1 LTISFVDPK
10 TIPDTYNILL
20 YGPSGS
26 GKSTAAASAPGP
38 ILYLNADG
46 PDALRYPRRKHGN
59 EKIREAAVTSGQV
72 LNEVLI
78 MFRNGG
84 GGFKT
89 VVLDTFSAVYSALL
103 EDKAKG
109 GRPTLPQHGDVQ
121 TALGRFVKEMRD
133 QPVHLVILAQEHTD
147 KDESSGVIERV
158 PYMGT
163 KNPALA
169 NSVIENMTIV
179 GYCGRVA
186 AQEGTGAKY
195 MATLV
200 DVPGRRGK
208 DRTNALGTARELDL
222 SEWVTAAQ
230 SPVPEPE
237 ITELEAAA

>member
-1 LTISFVDPK
+1 MTISFVNPDE
-10 TIPDTYNILL
+10 IPDTYNFML

-59 EKIREAAVTSGQV
+59 EKIREVAVTGGNV

-78 MFRNGG
+78 MLRNGAQFG
-84 GGFKT
+84 T
-89 VVLDTFSAVYSALL
+89 VVMDTFSAIYSALL

-121 TALGRFVKEMRD
+121 TALGRFVKELRD
-133 QPVHLVILAQEHTD
+133 HPVHFVILAQEHTD

-186 AQEGTGAKY
+186 AQEGAGARY

-208 DRTNALGTARELDL
+208 DRTNALGAVRELDL

-230 SPVPEPE
+230 NPDTTDHIE
-237 ITELEAAA
+237 ELEAAA